1 MKAHTTVW
9 TRSALQPTPERF
21 GPHTASI
28 DVRDRPLRVCI
39 ISYRSNPHSGGQ
51 GVYIRHL
58 SKALDQLGHRVEVI
72 SGPPDLDLASGV
84 SVVRLPT
91 LDLYDPKDP
100 FRIPS
105 IRELIDPVNLLEWIG
120 VSTMG
125 FPEPMTFGIRAWH
138 FLRNRLHRYDILHDN
153 QSLSYGI
160 WAIRNRIPTLATV
173 HHPITVDRDVA
184 VRAARGGWQKMKEMR
199 WHSFVGMQRRVA
211 RSLRR
216 IITVSRAAG
225 RDLSRDFGVDPRN
238 VSVVPNGIDTEV
250 FRPLP
255 GVSRLPHR
263 VIVTT
268 SADTALKGLPYL
280 LLAVRGI
287 ARRRPID
294 LVVVGEP
301 AKNGRIRRI
310 ISELRITDRVHFTGR
325 IDSGEFVRQYAR
337 AAVAAVPSVYEGFG
351 LPAGEAMACSVPVV
365 STTGGALPEVVGDA
379 GILVPTASSRA
390 LERAIEDLL
399 DHPERARAL
408 GQAGYRRV
416 HERFTWRRAGEQTVA
431 VYRELIRDH
440 RRL

>member
-1 MKAHTTVW
+1 M
-9 TRSALQPTPERF
+9 
-21 GPHTASI
+21 
-28 DVRDRPLRVCI
+28 

-58 SKALDQLGHRVEVI
+58 SRALNQMGHRVEVI
-72 SGPPDLDLASGV
+72 SGPPDLDVDSGI
-84 SVVRLPT
+84 SVVRLSA
-91 LDLYDPKDP
+91 LDLYDPKNP
-100 FRIPS
+100 FRTPS
-105 IRELIDPVNLLEWIG
+105 IRELSDPVNLLEWIG

-160 WAIRNRIPTLATV
+160 WAFRNRIPTLATV

-199 WHSFVGMQRRVA
+199 WHSFVGMQQRVA

-216 IITVSRAAG
+216 IITVSHAAG
-225 RDLSRDFGVDPRN
+225 RDLSRDFGVDARN
-238 VSVVPNGIDTEV
+238 VRVVPNGIDTEV

-280 LLAVRGI
+280 LLAVAGI

-301 AKNGRIRRI
+301 AKNGRIRRM
-310 ISELRITDRVHFTGR
+310 ISELRISDRVHFTGR
-325 IDSGEFVRQYAR
+325 IGSGEFVRQYAR

-379 GILVPTASSRA
+379 GILVPTASSGA
-390 LERAIEDLL
+390 LERAIEELL

-416 HERFTWRRAGEQTVA
+416 RQRFTWRRAGEQTVA